1 MELCKMA
8 QEYRRNTALLELRK
22 KQLLAAKR
30 HAKQYEVKYRL
41 MRRIRTLNEMIN
53 ESRLA
58 AFEMENYYEKEGERQ
73 YDRCAYESY
82 IRDLGQEDST
92 LRAAFRTA
100 FFEAMRSEL
109 TARQYEVLRLETVEG
124 MNGKEVAARLGI
136 TQSAVSRHKSR
147 GMKRLRSLLSY
158 NLELL

>member
-1 MELCKMA
+1 M
-8 QEYRRNTALLELRK
+8 
-22 KQLLAAKR
+22 
-30 HAKQYEVKYRL
+30 
-41 MRRIRTLNEMIN
+41 
-53 ESRLA
+53 S
-58 AFEMENYYEKEGERQ
+58 GERQ

-100 FFEAMRSEL
+100 FFEAM
-109 TARQYEVLRLETVEG
+109 
-124 MNGKEVAARLGI
+124 LGI

>member
-1 MELCKMA
+1 M
-8 QEYRRNTALLELRK
+8 
-22 KQLLAAKR
+22 
-30 HAKQYEVKYRL
+30 
-41 MRRIRTLNEMIN
+41 
-53 ESRLA
+53 S
-58 AFEMENYYEKEGERQ
+58 GERQ

-100 FFEAMRSEL
+100 FFEALRSEL

-147 GMKRLRSLLSY
+147 GMKRRRSLLSY

>member
-1 MELCKMA
+1 M
-8 QEYRRNTALLELRK
+8 
-22 KQLLAAKR
+22 
-30 HAKQYEVKYRL
+30 
-41 MRRIRTLNEMIN
+41 
-53 ESRLA
+53 S
-58 AFEMENYYEKEGERQ
+58 GERQ

-124 MNGKEVAARLGI
+124 MNGITNPEPVILKDEEYKEMISQLQKELG
-136 TQSAVSRHKSR
+136 
-147 GMKRLRSLLSY
+147 L
-158 NLELL
+158 

>member
-1 MELCKMA
+1 M
-8 QEYRRNTALLELRK
+8 
-22 KQLLAAKR
+22 
-30 HAKQYEVKYRL
+30 
-41 MRRIRTLNEMIN
+41 
-53 ESRLA
+53 S
-58 AFEMENYYEKEGERQ
+58 GERQ

-124 MNGKEVAARLGI
+124 MNGKEDAARLGI
-136 TQSAVSRHKSR
+136 TQSAVRHKSR

>member
-1 MELCKMA
+1 M
-8 QEYRRNTALLELRK
+8 
-22 KQLLAAKR
+22 
-30 HAKQYEVKYRL
+30 
-41 MRRIRTLNEMIN
+41 
-53 ESRLA
+53 S
-58 AFEMENYYEKEGERQ
+58 GERQ

-100 FFEAMRSEL
+100 FFEAMLSEL

>member
-1 MELCKMA
+1 MK
-8 QEYRRNTALLELRK
+8 RRGS
-22 KQLLAAKR
+22 
-30 HAKQYEVKYRL
+30 
-41 MRRIRTLNEMIN
+41 I
-53 ESRLA
+53 S
-58 AFEMENYYEKEGERQ
+58 GERQ

-82 IRDLGQEDST
+82 IRDLGQENST

>member
-1 MELCKMA
+1 M
-8 QEYRRNTALLELRK
+8 
-22 KQLLAAKR
+22 
-30 HAKQYEVKYRL
+30 
-41 MRRIRTLNEMIN
+41 
-53 ESRLA
+53 S
-58 AFEMENYYEKEGERQ
+58 GERQ

-100 FFEAMRSEL
+100 FFEAM
-109 TARQYEVLRLETVEG
+109 RLETVEG